1 MHFYRTFDCI
11 SVNRQQILQMLSAAL
26 VPIGLVLAGLSVAQ
40 GDIVWVSLGLLTT
53 LAGVAM
59 YWGFG
64 RYWEAYTQLVDDDVD
79 FTTTRTFV
87 LGLVQAGLAVVQ
99 FVLLLWVA
107 SGLGVVT
114 EAAVNADPQSVF
126 LAFSGVVPAVALGAG
141 LPYFI
146 QRFDSVRRLSDTRAA
161 RTLGPF
167 LTFGTYFVLLGYHPV
182 SGMIYALAYVGSR
195 VAVLLGFYGGSR
207 VQGAIT

>member
-1 MHFYRTFDCI
+1 MYFYRTFDPM
-11 SVNRQQILQMLSAAL
+11 SVNRQRILQMLSAAL
-26 VPIGLVLAGLSVAQ
+26 VPLGLVLAGLSVAQ
-40 GDIVWVSLGLLTT
+40 GDIVWVSLGMLTT
-53 LAGVAM
+53 LAGAAM

-64 RYWEAYTQLVDDDVD
+64 RYWEAYTRLVDDNVD
-79 FTTTRTFV
+79 FTTSRTFAV
-87 LGLVQAGLAVVQ
+87 GFVQVGMAVVQ
-99 FVLLLWVA
+99 FVLLLWIA
-107 SGLGVVT
+107 SGLGIVT
-114 EAAVNADPQSVF
+114 DAAVNADPQSVF

-146 QRFDSVRRLSDTRAA
+146 QRFDSVRRLNDTPAA

-167 LTFGTYFVLLGYHPV
+167 LTFGTYFVLLVYHPV

-207 VQGAIT
+207 IRGAIT